1 MNSGMPNDVQTVFRS
16 FPDEAR
22 RVLLSIREDIFLLAQ
37 EECVGPLTE
46 ALRWGEPAYLTEAT
60 RAGST
65 IRLGWKERDPQA
77 VFVFFICTTSL
88 VDEMRECVGDRLEF
102 EGNRAIRLPLSAAV
116 DRDAVRFCLRMAL
129 TYKRDRSA

>member
-1 MNSGMPNDVQTVFRS
+1 MVPDMPHELETVYRG
-16 FPDEAR
+16 FPKEAQ
-22 RVLLSIREDIFLLAQ
+22 RVLLSIRKDIFSLAQ

-46 ALRWGEPAYLTEAT
+46 TLRWGEPSYLTEAT

-65 IRLGWKERDPQA
+65 IRLGWKARDRQA

-88 VDEMRECVGDRLEF
+88 VDEMRECVGDRLQF
-102 EGNRAIRLPLSAAV
+102 EGKRAIRLPLNAPV